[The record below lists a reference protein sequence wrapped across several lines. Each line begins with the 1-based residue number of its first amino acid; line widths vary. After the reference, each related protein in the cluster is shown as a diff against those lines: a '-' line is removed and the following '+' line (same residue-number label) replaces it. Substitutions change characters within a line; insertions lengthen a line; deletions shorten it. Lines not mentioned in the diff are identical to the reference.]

1 MIRDAKE
8 TIVMKIPMHFRT
20 NVNCIA
26 YKSVCLI
33 EICNTHTIT
42 FGYQTHLLSQFTFK
56 LHLAWNDFDCLLWV
70 SGSGV
75 MMLNIR
81 TRGAPVNIAFSSS
94 RNAALI
100 DRKML
105 QYTTLSK
112 KQKNC
117 TLSETKTQIFTLAD
131 VLACVSI
138 HCSDQKRHS
147 NPDFSTKSFDITLQT
162 CVNIANEH
170 LQANN
175 TCASVKSHVFIICI
189 NVSVHVIQCF
199 WQQLYYN

>member
-1 MIRDAKE
+1 
-8 TIVMKIPMHFRT
+8 MKILMQFRT
-20 NVNCIA
+20 NVNYMA

-56 LHLAWNDFDCLLWV
+56 LHLAWNDFDCLHWV
-70 SGSGV
+70 SELGV

-81 TRGAPVNIAFSSS
+81 TRGALVNIAFSSS

-105 QYTTLSK
+105 QYTTISK
-112 KQKNC
+112 KLKNC
-117 TLSETKTQIFTLAD
+117 TLSELKTQVSTLAD

-138 HCSDQKRHS
+138 HCADQKKHS
-147 NPDFSTKSFDITLQT
+147 NTDFLTKSFDNTL
-162 CVNIANEH
+162 
-170 LQANN
+170 
-175 TCASVKSHVFIICI
+175 
-189 NVSVHVIQCF
+189 
-199 WQQLYYN
+199 